1 MKQGKIERMDPR
13 SVEGQAPGTPNSD
26 ERPELSERE
35 REILILVATGAS
47 NKLIA
52 QQLVISPNTVKV
64 HLRNIFAKVGAAS
77 RTEAALYAIREGL
90 VQVTGDAP
98 VVAADE
104 GPAGPAEAATAA
116 EAVEAAVPLA
126 PGALSAPPAGPRP
139 AWQRW
144 ALPLVI
150 AVALVSVLALVY
162 VRARPLAAP
171 TPTLAPPTPLP
182 RWITRADMPTARTGL
197 AVATYENQIYAIAGE
212 AADGIANTVERYD
225 PTTDDW
231 TALSPKPRAVT
242 DVGAA
247 VIGGLIYVPGGRQ
260 PSGAVTDVLEVYDP
274 RRDEWETRAPLPVA
288 LSAYALAD
296 FEGHLFLFGGWDGQ
310 RYVATVYEYS
320 PDLDEWTARA
330 PMPTAR
336 GFAGAAAASGRI
348 YVMGGQDA
356 AGPLAAN
363 EEYAPEQDD
372 GGTAWQARAPL
383 PQPRCRMGI
392 VSVAN
397 IVHIVGGEG
406 GAQPMAPL
414 EYFPQSNEW
423 KTFETPAGPSW
434 SGLGLTVVETV
445 LHAIGGRQSITATTL
460 HQSYQAI
467 YTVSIPV
474 IP

>member
-1 MKQGKIERMDPR
+1 MDPR
-13 SVEGQAPGTPNSD
+13 SVEGQTPGTSNSD

-90 VQVTGDAP
+90 VLVTSDAP

-104 GPAGPAEAATAA
+104 GPTAQAEAA
-116 EAVEAAVPLA
+116 EATPQTTSLA
-126 PGALSAPPAGPRP
+126 PGPLPAPAAGPRP

-144 ALPLVI
+144 ASPLVI

-162 VRARPLAAP
+162 VRVRPLAAP

-212 AADGIANTVERYD
+212 TVNGIAGTVERYD
-225 PTTDDW
+225 PATNTWTT
-231 TALSPKPRAVT
+231 LRPKPQPVT

-247 VIGGLIYVPGGRQ
+247 VIGGRIYVPGGRQ

-274 RRDEWETRAPLPVA
+274 RQDEWDTRAPLPVA

-296 FEGHLFLFGGWDGQ
+296 FEGHLFLLGGWDGQ
-310 RYVATVYEYS
+310 RYVASVYEYS
-320 PDLDEWTARA
+320 PDQDEWTERA

-336 GFAGAAAASGRI
+336 GFSGAAAASGRI

-356 AGPLAAN
+356 AGPLATN
-363 EEYAPEQDD
+363 EEYAPEQD
-372 GGTAWQARAPL
+372 GGSTAWQARAPL

-445 LHAIGGRQSITATTL
+445 LHAIGGRQSITATTQ